1 MSDIAIRVE
10 NLSKQYKIG
19 AAGYR
24 HDSIRDHLTDWAKS
38 LFTRNGRLPV
48 HSAKSQ
54 AQSVH
59 SDKERLAPGGH
70 PTSVDGRSDTIWA
83 LKDVSFEVKQGE
95 VVGIVGRNGS
105 GKSTLLKILSRITE
119 PTTGVVDIHGRA
131 GSLLEVG
138 TGFHRDLTGRENIY
152 LNGAILGMKKAEIE
166 RKFDEIVD
174 FSGVE
179 KFIDTPVKR
188 YSSGM
193 YVRLAFA
200 VAAHLDPE
208 IMIVDEVLAVGDAEF
223 QRKCLGKLG
232 NVAEQGR
239 TVLFVSHNAA
249 AVKNL
254 CHKGIM
260 LNNGE
265 IVFNGTAEDAVD
277 FYLES
282 VDKKEQVSRSPVVDL
297 SKAPG
302 RRAGCPPL
310 LKRLE
315 LFTDGGQPV
324 NDRLKVGASL
334 TAYIHFHLK
343 KPASN
348 MDVTLAFDNLLGQ
361 RIFTANSGFQPE
373 PPQREWVGDLTFIC
387 DIPSLTLLPGEYK
400 IKLSVDINNSA
411 LDAIEDATRV
421 LITDSDYY
429 GTGKIPKTG
438 VFVLKHSWHFK

>member
-19 AAGYR
+19 VAQYR
-24 HDSIRDHLTDWAKS
+24 HDSIRDHLTEWVKS
-38 LFTRNGRLPV
+38 LFVRNGTPSPSTLVTEP
-48 HSAKSQ
+48 SALGPQ
-54 AQSVH
+54 AS
-59 SDKERLAPGGH
+59 APSGH
-70 PTSVDGRSDTIWA
+70 PSSVDGRSDTIWA

-95 VVGIVGRNGS
+95 VIGIIGRNGS

-119 PTTGVVDIHGRA
+119 PTSGFVDIHGRA

-193 YVRLAFA
+193 NVRLAFA

-208 IMIVDEVLAVGDAEF
+208 ILILDEVLAVGDADF
-223 QRKCLGKLG
+223 QKKCLGKMG
-232 NVAEQGR
+232 DVAKEGR
-239 TVLFVSHNAA
+239 TVLFVSHNAVA
-249 AVKNL
+249 IKNL

-260 LNNGE
+260 LEGGT
-265 IVFNGTAEDAVD
+265 IAFNGQAEDAVD

-282 VDKKEQVSRSPVVDL
+282 VEKKEQICRSPVVDL

-302 RRAGCPPL
+302 RRAGFAPL
-310 LKRLE
+310 LQRLE
-315 LFTDGGQPV
+315 LVTEGDRPVTDGLP
-324 NDRLKVGASL
+324 VGASL
-334 TAYIHFHLK
+334 TARIHFRLE

-348 MDVTLAFDNLLGQ
+348 VHTNIAFDNLFGQ
-361 RIFTANSGFQPE
+361 RIFHAHSGYDADYQ
-373 PPQREWVGDLTFIC
+373 QVTRVGDQRCIC
-387 DIPSLTLLPGEYK
+387 EIPCLNLIPGEYK
-400 IKLSVDINNSA
+400 IKVGLDIDGA
-411 LDAIEDATRV
+411 PGDGVEDAVR
-421 LITDSDYY
+421 LRIFESDFY
-429 GTGKIPKTG
+429 GTGKIPRSGT
-438 VFVLKHSWHFK
+438 FVMKHYWRFI